1 MEFLFSVFT
10 PTYNR
15 ANTIGRTYEY
25 LCKQTLRSFEW
36 IIVDDGST
44 DNTEEIVQKWINT
57 NKISIVYLKQ
67 ENGGKHRAFNRAVQ
81 IAKGEIFICLDS
93 DDYYIET
100 ALEIIYSYHLIHKD
114 NPWIAG
120 FSCNSL
126 DLHGNLIGTSLPV
139 DELVVSHYNL
149 YNSLSVKGDKGLIY
163 YTRILKEY
171 PFPEFENEFF
181 VTEALVL
188 NRISLRYKICCIKR
202 SLEIKD
208 YQRDGLSSKY
218 RHLCL
223 RNPNGYALYINERNY
238 FNLSFTNYVINAA
251 SYMRY
256 SLFAGKS
263 FRNIYKEAINRR
275 WTFIIACFLGILL
288 YIKDKSRS

>member
-1 MEFLFSVFT
+1 M
-10 PTYNR
+10 
-15 ANTIGRTYEY
+15 
-25 LCKQTLRSFEW
+25 
-36 IIVDDGST
+36 
-44 DNTEEIVQKWINT
+44 
-57 NKISIVYLKQ
+57 
-67 ENGGKHRAFNRAVQ
+67 
-81 IAKGEIFICLDS
+81 
-93 DDYYIET
+93 
-100 ALEIIYSYHLIHKD
+100 
-114 NPWIAG
+114 
-120 FSCNSL
+120 
-126 DLHGNLIGTSLPV
+126 
-139 DELVVSHYNL
+139 
-149 YNSLSVKGDKGLIY
+149 
-163 YTRILKEY
+163 
-171 PFPEFENEFF
+171 
-181 VTEALVL
+181 
-188 NRISLRYKICCIKR
+188 RYKICCIKR

-251 SYMRY
+251 SYVRY